1 MNSSSGRNRD
11 EIEDLEFLR
20 ELSPVSTDWVY
31 SKKTSLFVLLP
42 WKTARLPTYGEK
54 RRTNYPQR
62 RKASILSAPPSHSGA
77 LVPEYSLSGGISHMC
92 LGKRTGAAFFLTVH
106 EGLPEYQK
114 LEVSA

>member
-31 SKKTSLFVLLP
+31 SKKKKPLFILLP

-62 RKASILSAPPSHSGA
+62 QKASILSAPPSHSAA
-77 LVPEYSLSGGISHMC
+77 LVPEYSLSAGISYTC
-92 LGKRTGAAFFLTVH
+92 LSERTGAAFF
-106 EGLPEYQK
+106 
-114 LEVSA
+114 